1 MLYLYEMDI
10 NVCEM
15 DTNVH
20 EMYSPKLSSQYQIIL
35 DSATKPFT
43 HLWPRA

>member
-1 MLYLYEMDI
+1 MLYVFEMNM
-10 NVCEM
+10 NVHDM
-15 DTNVH
+15 NTNVH
-20 EMYSPKLSSQYQIIL
+20 ETYSHKLSSQYQIIL